1 MKNNYGKQRFYAWLM
16 KGFILQLFLFFS
28 IFSVAGGFPSAG
40 QGILKSKISL
50 TVDGMKIKSI
60 LKKIEDGG
68 TVRFAY
74 QPNQIDVDRMV
85 SLSIEDLPLE
95 NVLGMIFDNGVL
107 FEERGELVVIL
118 PANVSAA
125 VIQVSGKVT
134 DADTGE
140 PLPGVNVAVKGTLNG
155 TSTDADGKFSLQI
168 PDQGAVLVFTF
179 VGYLTQEIIA
189 GTQNEIDVALLP
201 DTKTLN
207 EIVVVGYGQTKKSDI
222 TGSIASVKGD
232 DVNAYPATNLMQSL
246 SGRATGVQISQ
257 NSGEPGGAVSVRI
270 RGTNSV
276 MGSNEPLYVVDGFP
290 YSSNP
295 TLLSNSD
302 IESIEV
308 LKDASATAIYGSR
321 GANGV
326 VIITT
331 KRGKSG
337 KTKVDYD
344 GYVGFQTVRKKIDMM
359 NAREYAQFYNE
370 QATNDR
376 LTPHFTQ
383 EQINSFGAGTDW
395 QDVALRT
402 APIQNHSIAVKGGNE
417 KTKFS
422 VSGSNFNQAGIIKSS
437 NYIRN
442 SLHAALNTDISK
454 KLTFDLNT
462 TLSREEQERQSSSQG
477 GRGAS
482 LFSAMLSG
490 YPTIATYNP
499 DGSYTNLSSAYGWGS
514 NVITNPLN
522 FLEQSKNY
530 VCTNRVLT
538 NGALTYKP
546 IDGLGIKISGGVE
559 NNDQRNDMY
568 VTKKFVN
575 SQGSAA
581 VATVQSTSVLNENT
595 VSYAK
600 EIGQHNISAVAGA
613 TYQSYK
619 ETGLSAN
626 GSGFISDIQESYD
639 MGAASVQGVPTSYY
653 AEWTLISYLGRV
665 NYSLRD
671 RYLATVSFRAD
682 GSSRYSQ
689 GQKWGQFP
697 SASIAWRIS
706 EESFIKE
713 HIRIISDLKLKAGYG
728 ETGSTAI
735 PPYYT
740 LNQLMTGKAVF
751 GDALTTTY
759 SPGSRLA
766 GPLKWETTAQ
776 TDFGF
781 TLGLLENRFT
791 FEFDYYIK
799 NTRDL
804 LNIVPLP
811 STLGYT
817 TTVQN
822 IGRVQN
828 KGFEIAANAVVLEGV
843 FKWNMGA
850 NFSRNRNKVMK
861 LYDGRDI
868 LGERVDISAI
878 NDNINIIREGN
889 PIGSFFGY
897 IEKGYDAN
905 GRIMYEDFNGNGV
918 RDIGDKRVIGNPLPS
933 FNYGFNSTMSFKN
946 IELNVFIQ
954 GSQGNDIFNVSAI
967 GQTLDY
973 GQALNMPRE
982 VHLNHWTPEK
992 TTAKYPIISRATGT
1006 QVSNRWVEDGSYLR
1020 FKNIQLTYTF
1030 PPSYLKAKKFI
1041 NHAQIYISAQNFI
1054 TFTKYSWY
1062 DPEINSYGGS
1072 NSIRLGIDHYS
1083 YPSAKTVTVGVKFGF

>member
-1 MKNNYGKQRFYAWLM
+1 
-16 KGFILQLFLFFS
+16 
-28 IFSVAGGFPSAG
+28 
-40 QGILKSKISL
+40 
-50 TVDGMKIKSI
+50 MKIKSI
-60 LKKIEDGG
+60 LKKIEDAG

-74 QPNQIDVDRMV
+74 QPNQIDVDKMM

-95 NVLGMIFDNGVL
+95 NVLGMIFDHSVL

-118 PANVSAA
+118 PANVGIA
-125 VIQVSGKVT
+125 IMQVSGKVT
-134 DADTGE
+134 DANTGE

-155 TSTDADGKFSLQI
+155 TSTDADGKFSLPV

-179 VGYLTQEIIA
+179 VGYLTQEIII
-189 GTQNEIDVALLP
+189 GTQNEIDMALLP

-207 EIVVVGYGQTKKSDI
+207 EVVVVGYGETKKSDI
-222 TGSIASVKGD
+222 TGSIASIKGD
-232 DVNAYPATNLMQSL
+232 DINAYPATNLMQSL
-246 SGRATGVQISQ
+246 SGRATGVQVSQ

-331 KRGKSG
+331 KRGKPG

-370 QATNDR
+370 QAANDR
-376 LTPHFTQ
+376 VAPHFTQ
-383 EQINSFGAGTDW
+383 EEINSFGNGTDW
-395 QDVALRT
+395 QDVVLQT
-402 APIQNHSIAVKGGNE
+402 APVQNHSIAVKGGNE

-442 SLHAALNTDISK
+442 SLHAALSTDISK

-462 TLSREEQERQSSSQG
+462 TLSREAQRRQSSSQG

-490 YPTIATYNP
+490 YPTIATNNP
-499 DGSYTNLSSAYGWGS
+499 DGSYTNLSTAYSWGS

-522 FLEQSKNY
+522 FLEQSKNHAH
-530 VCTNRVLT
+530 TNRVLT

-546 IDGLGIKISGGVE
+546 IDGLAIKISGGIE

-568 VTKKFVN
+568 TTKKFVN

-600 EIGQHNISAVAGA
+600 EIGQHSISAVAGV
-613 TYQSYK
+613 TYQNYK
-619 ETGLSAN
+619 ETGLSTD

-653 AEWTLISYLGRV
+653 SEWTLISYLGRV
-665 NYSLRD
+665 NYSFRD

-706 EESFIKE
+706 EESFIKD

-740 LNQLMTGKAVF
+740 LNQLMTGKVVF

-811 STLGYT
+811 SALGYT

-828 KGFEIAANAVVLEGV
+828 KGFEIAANAVVLEGA
-843 FKWNMGA
+843 FKWNIGA
-850 NFSRNRNKVMK
+850 NLSRNRNNVMK

-905 GRIMYEDFNGNGV
+905 GKIAYEDLNGNGV

-933 FNYGFNSTMSFKN
+933 FSYGFNSTMSFKN
-946 IELNVFIQ
+946 VELNVFIQ
-954 GSQGNDIFNVSAI
+954 GSQGNDIFNISSV

-982 VHLNHWTPEK
+982 VYLNHWTPEK
-992 TTAKYPIISRATGT
+992 TTAKYPIISRSSGT

-1020 FKNIQLTYTF
+1020 FKNIQLSYAF
-1030 PPSYLKAKKFI
+1030 PLSSLKAKKFI

-1083 YPSAKTVTVGVKFGF
+1083 YPSAKTVTVGVKLGF